1 MGLKQGLNVP
11 SNLDPCF
18 LKEDIGFQW
27 IVIIELLI
35 YWNCPQIF
43 VLLFFLFL
51 SLFSIYLLFSL
62 FLLLSALFVSSCAS
76 IGIIDYC
83 FLSPDSHESI
93 VLVVFTILKK
103 KIEKHRRLKFVEVLP
118 RTTMKKLTDTTKH
131 WQLLYLMI

>member
-51 SLFSIYLLFSL
+51 SLLYFSLILSIPSPFCSLCIELCFNWYYRLLFSL
-62 FLLLSALFVSSCAS
+62 TRFSWK
-76 IGIIDYC
+76 YC
-83 FLSPDSHESI
+83 SRSVHH
-93 VLVVFTILKK
+93 TKK